1 MDTQKV
7 MRGLYQTNVCVC
19 VCVCPTKGMSNV
31 SEGCVCVCVCVRP
44 KECLEI
50 PLCVFLKWHNPAQDG
65 RARPCLTAK
74 YLCPCARSY
83 FFFFRKKLS
92 KFLSNPFKF
101 WPQKLLILVSQKPL
115 NNTAFTP
122 KQKLIVSITGKT
134 NASHKI

>member
-1 MDTQKV
+1 MCYKIH
-7 MRGLYQTNVCVC
+7 LCVC
-19 VCVCPTKGMSNV
+19 VRKLWLKNTCVCVSDQRNV
-31 SEGCVCVCVCVRP
+31 QCVRGVCVCVCVCVRP

-122 KQKLIVSITGKT
+122 K
-134 NASHKI
+134 

>member
-19 VCVCPTKGMSNV
+19 VCPTKGMSNV
-31 SEGCVCVCVCVRP
+31 SEVCVCVCVSDQRNVQCVRGVCVCVCVRP

-122 KQKLIVSITGKT
+122 K
-134 NASHKI
+134 

>member
-1 MDTQKV
+1 MSNVSEGCVCVCVCVCPSDQRNV
-7 MRGLYQTNVCVC
+7 QCVRGVCVCVC

-31 SEGCVCVCVCVRP
+31 SEVCVCVRP

-122 KQKLIVSITGKT
+122 K
-134 NASHKI
+134 